1 MRAHATG
8 VFTAPPEFRHE
19 AVWVA
24 MQDFKKKL
32 GRMRESHWARAMDFS
47 KSNEAENA
55 ADETTLSAFRFD
67 DFYLP
72 SSPTQSDA

>member
-1 MRAHATG
+1 MRAHAMG

-32 GRMRESHWARAMDFS
+32 GRIRKSHWARAMDFD
-47 KSNEAENA
+47 KSNKTENA
-55 ADETTLSAFRFD
+55 ANETTLLVFRFD

-72 SSPTQSDA
+72 SSPTKSDA